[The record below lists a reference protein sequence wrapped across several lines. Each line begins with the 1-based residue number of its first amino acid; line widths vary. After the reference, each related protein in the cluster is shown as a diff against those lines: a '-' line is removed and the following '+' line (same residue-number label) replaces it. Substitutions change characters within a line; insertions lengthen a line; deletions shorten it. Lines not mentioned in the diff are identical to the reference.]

1 MVNAYVGNPYKL
13 VFPLLS
19 SGYLN
24 LDYDISVTQVES
36 SYITAIGS
44 ATYTGA
50 IDNSTTPANYNV
62 SGGSGTG
69 ATVTVVLQSIGSGN
83 LQSIQSISV
92 INGGEGYVV
101 GDQLSVTL
109 AGGNTLTLT
118 IPVTSVGDYSSTP
131 TADTISDV
139 RNRSPW
145 DNTGAFT
152 IECIITPYDVN
163 GSAKYK
169 DDSNNNTEFGV
180 LDSTKT
186 PPYPSDFN
194 NNRATTYESTSVLG
208 TSNSALHTASPL
220 KLMIFH
226 NTNVQLYLENTTKN
240 SYNQPAEYKIVAKFK
255 STNGTVQTLETDTV
269 IKAEHKLTGYYD
281 SYGHYVGNTTSYT
294 NIGAADTGGQSG
306 TDYTLGLGTPM
317 NVYRLA
323 KGTELFDSN
332 LNSLGLI
339 EQINYSTG
347 ALEMS
352 KETSTQSKIY
362 IHQKK
367 EALYLDQMYKISFTY
382 LKHAAEIYLD
392 NSLQTSTQHLESN
405 VTLHPSDCKIGKG
418 SSASEQFYGEIYE
431 IAMHSGNAPNLS
443 TTKTLS
449 PSYSNILFYYRFGE

>member
-1 MVNAYVGNPYKL
+1 MVNAYAGSPYKL

-24 LDYDISVTQVES
+24 LDYDISVTQVEPS
-36 SYITAIGS
+36 S
-44 ATYTGA
+44 
-50 IDNSTTPANYNV
+50 DNVA
-62 SGGSGTG
+62 
-69 ATVTVVLQSIGSGN
+69 
-83 LQSIQSISV
+83 
-92 INGGEGYVV
+92 
-101 GDQLSVTL
+101 
-109 AGGNTLTLT
+109 
-118 IPVTSVGDYSSTP
+118 TP
-131 TADTISDV
+131 TANTISDV
-139 RNRSPW
+139 RDRSPW

-163 GSAKYK
+163 GFAKYK
-169 DDSNNNTEFGV
+169 DDNNNNTEFGV

-255 STNGTVQTLETDTV
+255 STNGTFQTLETDTL
-269 IKAEHKLTGYYD
+269 IKAEHKLTGFYD

-294 NIGAADTGGQSG
+294 NIGAGGLAGQGGSNL
-306 TDYTLGLGTPM
+306 TLALGTPM
-317 NVYRLA
+317 NVYKLA
-323 KGTELFDSN
+323 KGTELFDSD
-332 LNSLGLI
+332 LNSLGVI
-339 EQINYSTG
+339 DDINYSNGVLT
-347 ALEMS
+347 MS
-352 KETSTQSKIY
+352 KVQTVAQSKVY
-362 IHQKK
+362 IHQVK
-367 EALYLDQMYKISFTY
+367 EALYLEQMYKISFTY

-392 NSLQTSTQHLESN
+392 NSLQASMQHLESN
-405 VTLHPSDCKIGKG
+405 VTLHPSDCQIGKG

-431 IAMHSGNAPNLS
+431 ITMHSGNAPNLS

>member
-1 MVNAYVGNPYKL
+1 MVNAYAGSPYKL

-24 LDYDISVTQVES
+24 LDYDISVTQVEPS
-36 SYITAIGS
+36 S
-44 ATYTGA
+44 
-50 IDNSTTPANYNV
+50 DNVA
-62 SGGSGTG
+62 
-69 ATVTVVLQSIGSGN
+69 
-83 LQSIQSISV
+83 
-92 INGGEGYVV
+92 
-101 GDQLSVTL
+101 
-109 AGGNTLTLT
+109 
-118 IPVTSVGDYSSTP
+118 TP
-131 TADTISDV
+131 TANTISDV
-139 RNRSPW
+139 RDRSPW

-163 GSAKYK
+163 GFAKYK
-169 DDSNNNTEFGV
+169 DDNNNNTEFGV

-255 STNGTVQTLETDTV
+255 STNGTVQTLETDTL
-269 IKAEHKLTGYYD
+269 IKAEHKLTGFYD

-294 NIGAADTGGQSG
+294 NIGAGGLAGQGGSNL
-306 TDYTLGLGTPM
+306 TLALGTPM
-317 NVYRLA
+317 NVYKLA
-323 KGTELFDSN
+323 KGTELFDSD
-332 LNSLGLI
+332 LNSLGVI
-339 EQINYSTG
+339 DDINYSNGVLT
-347 ALEMS
+347 MS
-352 KETSTQSKIY
+352 KVQTVAQSKVY
-362 IHQKK
+362 IHQVK
-367 EALYLDQMYKISFTY
+367 EALYLEQMYKISFTY

-392 NSLQTSTQHLESN
+392 NSLQASMQHLESN
-405 VTLHPSDCKIGKG
+405 VTLHPSDCQIGKG

>member
-1 MVNAYVGNPYKL
+1 MVNAYAGSPYKL

-24 LDYDISVTQVES
+24 LDYDISVTQVEPS
-36 SYITAIGS
+36 S
-44 ATYTGA
+44 
-50 IDNSTTPANYNV
+50 DNVA
-62 SGGSGTG
+62 
-69 ATVTVVLQSIGSGN
+69 
-83 LQSIQSISV
+83 
-92 INGGEGYVV
+92 
-101 GDQLSVTL
+101 
-109 AGGNTLTLT
+109 
-118 IPVTSVGDYSSTP
+118 TP
-131 TADTISDV
+131 TANTISDV
-139 RNRSPW
+139 RDRSPW

-163 GSAKYK
+163 GFAKYK

-255 STNGTVQTLETDTV
+255 STNGTFQTLETDTL
-269 IKAEHKLTGYYD
+269 IKAEHKLTGFYD

-294 NIGAADTGGQSG
+294 NIGAGGLAGQGGSNL
-306 TDYTLGLGTPM
+306 TLALGTPM
-317 NVYRLA
+317 NVYKLA
-323 KGTELFDSN
+323 KGTELFDSD
-332 LNSLGLI
+332 LNSLGVI
-339 EQINYSTG
+339 DDINYSNGVLT
-347 ALEMS
+347 MS
-352 KETSTQSKIY
+352 KVQTVAQSKVY
-362 IHQKK
+362 IHQVK
-367 EALYLDQMYKISFTY
+367 EALYLEQMYKISFTY

-392 NSLQTSTQHLESN
+392 NSLQASMQHLESN
-405 VTLHPSDCKIGKG
+405 VTLHPSDCQIGKG

-431 IAMHSGNAPNLS
+431 ITMHSGNAPNLS

>member
-1 MVNAYVGNPYKL
+1 MVNAYAGSPYKL

-24 LDYDISVTQVES
+24 LDYDISVTQVEPS
-36 SYITAIGS
+36 S
-44 ATYTGA
+44 
-50 IDNSTTPANYNV
+50 DNVA
-62 SGGSGTG
+62 
-69 ATVTVVLQSIGSGN
+69 
-83 LQSIQSISV
+83 
-92 INGGEGYVV
+92 
-101 GDQLSVTL
+101 
-109 AGGNTLTLT
+109 
-118 IPVTSVGDYSSTP
+118 TP
-131 TADTISDV
+131 TANTISDV
-139 RNRSPW
+139 RDRSPW

-163 GSAKYK
+163 GFAKYK
-169 DDSNNNTEFGV
+169 DDNNNNTEFGV

-255 STNGTVQTLETDTV
+255 STNGTFQTLETDTL
-269 IKAEHKLTGYYD
+269 IKAEHKLTGFYD

-294 NIGAADTGGQSG
+294 NIGAGGLAGQGGSNL
-306 TDYTLGLGTPM
+306 TLALGTPM
-317 NVYRLA
+317 NVYKLA
-323 KGTELFDSN
+323 KGTELFDSD
-332 LNSLGLI
+332 LNSLGVI
-339 EQINYSTG
+339 DDINYSNGVLT
-347 ALEMS
+347 MS
-352 KETSTQSKIY
+352 KVQTVAQSKVY
-362 IHQKK
+362 IHQVK
-367 EALYLDQMYKISFTY
+367 EALYLEQMYKISFTY

-392 NSLQTSTQHLESN
+392 NSLQASMQHLESN
-405 VTLHPSDCKIGKG
+405 VTLHPSDCQIGKG

>member
-1 MVNAYVGNPYKL
+1 MVNAYAGSPYKL

-24 LDYDISVTQVES
+24 LDYDISVTQVEPS
-36 SYITAIGS
+36 S
-44 ATYTGA
+44 
-50 IDNSTTPANYNV
+50 DNVA
-62 SGGSGTG
+62 
-69 ATVTVVLQSIGSGN
+69 
-83 LQSIQSISV
+83 
-92 INGGEGYVV
+92 
-101 GDQLSVTL
+101 
-109 AGGNTLTLT
+109 
-118 IPVTSVGDYSSTP
+118 TP
-131 TADTISDV
+131 TANTISDV
-139 RNRSPW
+139 RDRSPW

-163 GSAKYK
+163 GFAKYK
-169 DDSNNNTEFGV
+169 DDNNNNTEFGV

-255 STNGTVQTLETDTV
+255 STNGTVQTLETDTL
-269 IKAEHKLTGYYD
+269 IKAEHKLTGFYD

-294 NIGAADTGGQSG
+294 NIGAGGLAGQGGSNL
-306 TDYTLGLGTPM
+306 TLALGTPM
-317 NVYRLA
+317 NVYKLA
-323 KGTELFDSN
+323 KGTELFDSD
-332 LNSLGLI
+332 LNSLGVI
-339 EQINYSTG
+339 DDINYSNGVLT
-347 ALEMS
+347 MS
-352 KETSTQSKIY
+352 KVQTVAQSKVY
-362 IHQKK
+362 IHQVK
-367 EALYLDQMYKISFTY
+367 EALYLEQMYKISFTY

-392 NSLQTSTQHLESN
+392 NSLQASMQHLESN
-405 VTLHPSDCKIGKG
+405 VTLHPSDCQIGKG

-431 IAMHSGNAPNLS
+431 ITMHSGNAPNLS